1 MSHAFPTKTS
11 ALTGKESD
19 KYHRFVYKGK
29 VYKVKQDMIPSK
41 PAVSKPTPAQP
52 STSSHRRLRNSLAP
66 SKEEFVKALT
76 DNHYDPPTDE
86 QYRAFVKGLDSST
99 FSNKREVAMFL
110 AQIMHESGGLK
121 FKEEI
126 RCMHSGCPGEYETG
140 EGVPGKRYF
149 GRGYMQLSW
158 PYNYKAASEALFGDP
173 NKLLRHPEL
182 VADDED
188 VAWGT
193 CFWYWRQNVHPE
205 RGVQNGQF
213 GYSTLRING
222 ALECGGNAGELARRR
237 FQMYTKVLLAF
248 GLKDEPDPTGCY

>member
-1 MSHAFPTKTS
+1 M
-11 ALTGKESD
+11 
-19 KYHRFVYKGK
+19 
-29 VYKVKQDMIPSK
+29 KQDMIPSRPVASKPK
-41 PAVSKPTPAQP
+41 PARP
-52 STSSHRRLRNSLAP
+52 STSPQRKPTSSLAP

-126 RCMHSGCPGEYETG
+126 RCMHNGCPGEYETG

-149 GRGYMQLSW
+149 GRGYIQLTWS
-158 PYNYKAASEALFGDP
+158 YNYKAASEALFGDP

-182 VADDED
+182 VA
-188 VAWGT
+188 
-193 CFWYWRQNVHPE
+193 
-205 RGVQNGQF
+205 
-213 GYSTLRING
+213 
-222 ALECGGNAGELARRR
+222 
-237 FQMYTKVLLAF
+237 K
-248 GLKDEPDPTGCY
+248 